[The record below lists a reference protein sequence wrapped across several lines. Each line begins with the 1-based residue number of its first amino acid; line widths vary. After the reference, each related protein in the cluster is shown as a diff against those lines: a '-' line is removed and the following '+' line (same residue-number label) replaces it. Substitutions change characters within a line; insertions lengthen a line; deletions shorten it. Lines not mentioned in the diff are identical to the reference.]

1 MNIGEIIEFI
11 EDKNFGIN
19 DDWYFHATSND
30 LEVIKNILKEG
41 IKSAYLRNTKGNN
54 FNGKYYISLYKLNTF
69 DNGLN
74 QWLKKYPNFVINK
87 IEPLYANRKKL
98 KLRRIFINTR
108 IPLRTSEWD
117 GEYQQYLLINTS
129 NFVALRYDLSYIFN
143 NTYCSEKMM
152 KDKLQLLRNIILH
165 MHQTNNYLPIYDF
178 STKKEINK
186 EKVLS
191 LHI

>member
-11 EDKNFGIN
+11 EDKDFGIN

-30 LEVIKNILKEG
+30 LEVIKKILKEG
-41 IKSAYLRNTKGNN
+41 IKSAHLRNTKGNN

-74 QWLKKYPNFVINK
+74 QWLNKYPNFVINK

-129 NFVALRYDLSYIFN
+129 NFVALRYDLSYIFK

-178 STKKEINK
+178 STRKEINK
-186 EKVLS
+186 EKLLS